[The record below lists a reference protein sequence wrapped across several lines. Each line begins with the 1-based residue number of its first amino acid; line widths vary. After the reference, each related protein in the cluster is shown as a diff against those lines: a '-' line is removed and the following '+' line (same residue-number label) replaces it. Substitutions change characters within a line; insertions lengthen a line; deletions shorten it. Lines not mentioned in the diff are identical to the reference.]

1 MIWKIPR
8 LFCFH
13 LNFFRGTEMAET
25 LCLFVL
31 DLFFLFLFDN
41 LLIILKPLSV

>member
-31 DLFFLFLFDN
+31 DLFFLFFLTIF
-41 LLIILKPLSV
+41 